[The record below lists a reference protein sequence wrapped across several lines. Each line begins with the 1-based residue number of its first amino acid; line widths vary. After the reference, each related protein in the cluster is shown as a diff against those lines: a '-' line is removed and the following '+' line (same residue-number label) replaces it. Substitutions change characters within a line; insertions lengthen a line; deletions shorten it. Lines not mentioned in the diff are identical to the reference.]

1 MDMVLSVVVVVVV
14 VSGSWV
20 VVVNLDERE
29 KLGRAFGVKMLLVV
43 DTMGEKLLLL
53 LLLLDGVGMNL
64 DDNPNERTVD
74 VETGANVVD
83 RTGARVVSTDG
94 ITVVKGGSSSKS
106 SA

>member
-43 DTMGEKLLLL
+43 DTMGEKLL

>member
-53 LLLLDGVGMNL
+53 LLDGVGMNL

-83 RTGARVVSTDG
+83 RTGATVVSTDG